1 MSDHTKSKNAAI
13 MKLQATYCNN
23 IEFNLSKMGL
33 RLTFGEQSLM
43 AGEPPVHRVAVFIPI
58 SMLDSLVDT
67 MVKVRADAKAKEQ
80 APKSA
85 LQN

>member
-13 MKLQATYCNN
+13 MKMQAIYCNN
-23 IEFNLSKMGL
+23 IEFNLSNMGL

-43 AGEPPVHRVAVFIPI
+43 AGEPPTHRVAVFIPA
-58 SMLDSLVDT
+58 SMIEPFLAT
-67 MVKVRADAKAKEQ
+67 MAKVQADHKAKEQ